1 MRQVMG
7 VTGIVAIVAVVALFG
22 IALTRQVYRLP
33 DFAAGVVAI
42 KRRPPRQVTIRSVG
56 VAVLSGLDGAL
67 YFGVGVYLILGGLVL
82 LSTTSGVGI
91 WIIRRVVVGILDELG
106 LDHPLATTSRTRLAS
121 AFY

>member
-1 MRQVMG
+1 
-7 VTGIVAIVAVVALFG
+7 
-22 IALTRQVYRLP
+22 
-33 DFAAGVVAI
+33 
-42 KRRPPRQVTIRSVG
+42 
-56 VAVLSGLDGAL
+56 LDGAL